1 MYCRSSWTWLR
12 PWHSCGQLPRAC
24 RQFMVGEIA
33 RTSQRVQDASNVQL
47 RMVLT
52 AKERR
57 REETGAEQ
65 PTTNI
70 EPAFV
75 ELRAGRHPE
84 KGQTGDWSGQRLI
97 QGGCDC
103 GAVCHLRPRSRSLCG
118 VSGHRFPALARN
130 RRIMASSASVALP
143 SVLVARHRFPCYKC
157 PIEAA
162 GEAVSTVKMPS
173 L

>member
-1 MYCRSSWTWLR
+1 MYCRSSWTWFR

-75 ELRAGRHPE
+75 ELRAGRHPTSNGE
-84 KGQTGDWSGQRLI
+84 AWSLNLERSPLNTLNMLKEMHSVLLAAFGVCGRELRGKSRNGESRKQKCSRNYRPQTTDHG
-97 QGGCDC
+97 
-103 GAVCHLRPRSRSLCG
+103 PRS
-118 VSGHRFPALARN
+118 
-130 RRIMASSASVALP
+130 
-143 SVLVARHRFPCYKC
+143 
-157 PIEAA
+157 
-162 GEAVSTVKMPS
+162 
-173 L
+173 